1 MTSIFVCLIFAK
13 NKQTKNPWAIFRITQ
28 NCIYMYIYIYLNF
41 FFFGPFIFGSFFV
54 AAIEKKCFR
63 ILSNWASTLTVT
75 QKQS

>member
-1 MTSIFVCLIFAK
+1 MGYIQ
-13 NKQTKNPWAIFRITQ
+13 NYTKL
-28 NCIYMYIYIYLNF
+28 YVHVYIYIFKLF